1 MSCRLSAKHVGSL
14 LPRRTLET
22 LAEWPPIHWPPL
34 MDPSQNAELAKNRA
48 VAVAEVLK
56 SAGVPEDRLVLQKP
70 ALTDA
75 GSGREA
81 RRVEISAQ

>member
-1 MSCRLSAKHVGSL
+1 
-14 LPRRTLET
+14 
-22 LAEWPPIHWPPL
+22 
-34 MDPSQNAELAKNRA
+34 
-48 VAVAEVLK
+48 
-56 SAGVPEDRLVLQKP
+56 VLQKP